1 MKRLLL
7 PLCLLMAV
15 LILVIS
21 MTTVSFSW
29 FEPDVKEGI
38 GLQYKDEVTLRDEH
52 CTIITYSGSLNNTPG
67 SLGYGLVQYSGEVG
81 TSDVTVSA
89 TTSGETTT
97 PGFAYFK
104 TVITNSSED
113 YDTVVS
119 LFLPSI
125 TPNDGR
131 AGLGV
136 ATPTN
141 SYRTFGA
148 EQTDIHIIRNAQVK
162 MHVSTDA
169 NPGQLSVEWFVKCE
183 SGSVTFNP
191 SQVYLMYS

>member
-38 GLQYKDEVTLRDEH
+38 GLQYNDEVTLRDEH

-81 TSDVTVSA
+81 TSDITVSA

>member
-1 MKRLLL
+1 MKKTL
-7 PLCLLMAV
+7 PLFCILMVIVA
-15 LILVIS
+15 IVIS
-21 MTTVSFSW
+21 MTTMSFSW

-52 CTIITYSGSLNNTPG
+52 CTIKTYSGSLNNTPG
-67 SLGYGLVQYSGEVG
+67 SNGYGLVQYSGEVG

>member
-38 GLQYKDEVTLRDEH
+38 GLQYNDEVTLRDEH